1 MPLGQSAAVSDRDE
15 ASTAVSAEDRLRA
28 DVYRL
33 LARLLSSPVG
43 PTELAVGS
51 GLKGDETSFGRA
63 IEALAVACRNT
74 GAREVASEFQDV
86 FIGLARGEVLPYGSY
101 YLTGFLHEKPLARL
115 RRDMEQLGIERDP
128 DSTEPEDHIA
138 SLLDMMAGL
147 IDGSFGEPLSLAEQ
161 KRFFESHVGS
171 WARVMF
177 RDLEKAESARF
188 YAAVGA
194 VGRAFMEI
202 EIGAFRMV

>member
-1 MPLGQSAAVSDRDE
+1 MSAVNSTAVVELDE
-15 ASTAVSAEDRLRA
+15 ATSVSAEDRLRA

-43 PTELAVGS
+43 PAELTVGA
-51 GLKGDETSFGRA
+51 GLEGDETDFGRA
-63 IEALAVACRNT
+63 VETLAAACRET
-74 GAREVASEFQDV
+74 DARQAASEFQDL

-115 RRDMEQLGIERDP
+115 RLDMERLGIERDP

-138 SLLDMMAGL
+138 SLLEAMAGL
-147 IDGSFGEPLSLAEQ
+147 IDGSFGEPLPLPEQ
-161 KRFFESHVGS
+161 KRFYESHIGS

-177 RDLEKAESARF
+177 RDLENAKSARL
-188 YAAVGA
+188 YKAIGS
-194 VGRAFMEI
+194 VGRTFMEL
-202 EIGAFRMV
+202 ENVAFRMV